1 MTSASSSRYG
11 RGVYKQD
18 RPSPYRVH
26 FYRNKRMIHVGSFKR
41 LADAQA
47 AAQAWLEAET
57 KEKVTEEGVRDE
69 SFA

>member
-18 RPSPYRVH
+18 RPRPYRVH

-41 LADAQA
+41 LTEAQA
-47 AAQAWLEAET
+47 AARAWLEAEAR
-57 KEKVTEEGVRDE
+57 KKVG
-69 SFA
+69 SQ